1 VSQIETGRRSI
12 KIEELAAFADMCNVP
27 RSYLL
32 GESEARDDTVDL
44 LASILAELP
53 DENVNVLMQALH
65 VLRTQRKDGQSR

>member
-1 VSQIETGRRSI
+1 METGKRSI
-12 KIEELAAFADMCNVP
+12 KIEELAAFADMCNVS

-32 GESEARDDTVDL
+32 GEARDHTVDL